1 MKDGPI
7 IPGIG
12 ISSIRLGMSRQEL
25 LCLIGDDYQEQCLEM
40 GSIIK
45 IENAKFW
52 ISSDGKV
59 DQIGV
64 ENDFRGKYKKLI
76 GLGSTLVE
84 LKKYVGDYIEVQDTY
99 ELKDIK
105 GICFELEDIDDW
117 DELKAP
123 IDHIYVFRV
132 WRKTHGRSMGI
143 YHNK

>member
-1 MKDGPI
+1 MKIQNDPI

-12 ISSIRLGMSRQEL
+12 ISNIELGITKQEL
-25 LCLIGDDYQEQCLEM
+25 LEIIGHSYQEQSLEI
-40 GSIIK
+40 GSIIE

-52 ISSDGKV
+52 IASDDKV

-64 ENDFRGKYKKLI
+64 EKDFKGKYENII
-76 GLGSTLVE
+76 GLGSTLND
-84 LKKYVGDYIEVQDTY
+84 LKQYIGDYIQVYDTY
-99 ELKDIK
+99 ELRNIK

-132 WRKTHGRSMGI
+132 KA
-143 YHNK
+143 N

>member
-1 MKDGPI
+1 MKIQNGSI

-12 ISSIRLGMSRQEL
+12 ISNIELGITKQEL
-25 LCLIGDDYQEQCLEM
+25 LEIIGHNYQEQSLEI
-40 GSIIK
+40 GSIIE

-52 ISSDGKV
+52 IASDDKV

-64 ENDFRGKYKKLI
+64 EKDFKGKYENII
-76 GLGSTLVE
+76 GLGSTLND
-84 LKKYVGDYIEVQDTY
+84 LKQYIGDYIQVYDTY
-99 ELKDIK
+99 ELRNIK

-132 WRKTHGRSMGI
+132 KT
-143 YHNK
+143 N

>member
-1 MKDGPI
+1 MKMKDGDI
-7 IPGIG
+7 IPNFGIG
-12 ISSIRLGMSRQEL
+12 EITLNSTREEL
-25 LCLIGDDYQEQCLEM
+25 LKVLKGDFKERFREDD
-40 GSIIK
+40 SIIE

-64 ENDFRGKYKKLI
+64 EGDFKGKYKNVI
-76 GLGSTLVE
+76 GLGSTLTDVKN
-84 LKKYVGDYIEVQDTY
+84 LVGDYVNVYDTY
-99 ELKDIK
+99 EMEVDK

-132 WRKTHGRSMGI
+132 KA
-143 YHNK
+143 N

>member
-1 MKDGPI
+1 MMKIQDGPI

-12 ISSIRLGMSRQEL
+12 ISNIRLGITKQEL
-25 LCLIGDDYQEQCLEM
+25 LRIIGCSYQEQILEI
-40 GSIIK
+40 GFIIA

-52 ISSDGKV
+52 IAKDGKV

-64 ENDFRGKYKKLI
+64 EKDFRGKYEELI
-76 GLGSTLVE
+76 GLGSSLND
-84 LKKYVGDYIEVQDTY
+84 LKQCIGDYVQVYDTY

-105 GICFELEDIDDW
+105 GICFELGDMDDW

-132 WRKTHGRSMGI
+132 EGQ
-143 YHNK
+143 

>member
-1 MKDGPI
+1 MKIQDGPI

-12 ISSIRLGMSRQEL
+12 ISNIRLGITKQEL
-25 LCLIGDDYQEQCLEM
+25 LWTVGYSYQDQSLEI
-40 GSIIK
+40 GSIIE

-52 ISSDGKV
+52 IASDGKV

-64 ENDFRGKYKKLI
+64 EKDFRGKYKKLL
-76 GLGSTLVE
+76 GLGSTLND
-84 LKKYVGDYIEVQDTY
+84 LKQYIGDYVQVYDTY

-123 IDHIYVFRV
+123 INHIYVFRL
-132 WRKTHGRSMGI
+132 
-143 YHNK
+143 